1 MIVNQCRAS
10 SIAVKKLAAIFL
22 FFSIN
27 FTSSC
32 TTHSSKADAFRTNLT
47 TEQDTIDKRQPSIA
61 DSIQLWIV
69 PNHMLWVP
77 LEFESTHAVDRAEKK
92 Y

>member
-1 MIVNQCRAS
+1 MKFSALSVLILGLLLLVCCSPMPEANTETEP
-10 SIAVKKLAAIFL
+10 SIA
-22 FFSIN
+22 
-27 FTSSC
+27 
-32 TTHSSKADAFRTNLT
+32 HHH
-47 TEQDTIDKRQPSIA
+47 DTLRQPSIA